1 MNIDDSFYKRI
12 AIARSSL
19 GITQGKLADMV
30 GIGRRQVASYEG
42 GNSKP
47 RDAVLQ
53 NLAAALGTSTE
64 WLAQGIG
71 KGPDVSNIKRMVTVQ
86 EIPVYANAP
95 SLWLD
100 PLIDGEPSVT
110 DFIQSPIRDGEGLFA
125 MRING
130 DSMTSNGPF
139 SFPEGTIITFDPNQE
154 AKHGDFVLCG
164 LEGASVAT
172 FKQLV
177 FDQQQKYLKALNPA
191 YPLIP
196 FDKNATVIGVAV
208 HSQKPI
214 QNPEIALSFKQGRG
228 LMPYE
233 EWRSDQHA
241 KGSGLGEFP
250 RPEEDINKLR
260 HAIQVQQELIEKQ
273 DDMLEKVSSIVEK
286 LINTKIIIEERDKK
300 KPT

>member
-1 MNIDDSFYKRI
+1 MIIDDSFYKRI
-12 AIARSSL
+12 AIARTAL

-47 RDAVLQ
+47 RDTVLQ

-71 KGPDVSNIKRMVTVQ
+71 KGPDVSSIKRTVTVQ
-86 EIPVYANAP
+86 EIPVYSNAS

-100 PLIDGEPSVT
+100 PLINGEPSVI
-110 DFIQSPIRDGEGLFA
+110 DFIQSPIRDGEDLFA
-125 MRING
+125 LIING
-130 DSMTSNGPF
+130 DSMASSGPF
-139 SFPEGTIITFDPNQE
+139 SFPEGTIVTFDPNKE

-164 LEGASVAT
+164 LDGDSIAT

-177 FDQQQKYLKALNPA
+177 FDQQQKYLKSLNSA
-191 YPLIP
+191 YPIIP
-196 FDKNATVIGVAV
+196 FEKNAKVIGVAV

-214 QNPEIALSFKQGRG
+214 QNPETALSFKQGRG

-233 EWRSDQHA
+233 EWRSGRHA
-241 KGSGLGEFP
+241 KGAELGEFP
-250 RPEEDINKLR
+250 HPEEDINKLR
-260 HAIQVQQELIEKQ
+260 HAIQVQQEMIQKQ

-286 LINTKIIIEERDKK
+286 LINTKVIIEDRDKK

>member
-1 MNIDDSFYKRI
+1 MIIDDSFYKRI
-12 AIARSSL
+12 AIARTAV

-47 RDAVLQ
+47 RDTVLQ

-71 KGPDVSNIKRMVTVQ
+71 KGPDVSSIKRTVTVQ
-86 EIPVYANAP
+86 EIPVYSNAS

-110 DFIQSPIRDGEGLFA
+110 DFIQSPIRDREDLFA
-125 MRING
+125 LRING
-130 DSMTSNGPF
+130 DSMSSSGPF
-139 SFPEGTIITFDPNQE
+139 SFPEGTIVTFDPNKE
-154 AKHGDFVLCG
+154 VKHGDFVLCA
-164 LEGASVAT
+164 LDGANEAT
-172 FKQLV
+172 FKQLLI
-177 FDQQQKYLKALNPA
+177 DQQQKYLKALNPA

-196 FDKNATVIGVAV
+196 FGKGSTIIGVAV

-214 QNPEIALSFKQGRG
+214 LNPEISLAFKQGIG
-228 LMPYE
+228 LPSFE
-233 EWRSDQHA
+233 EWNSSQQP
-241 KGSGLGEFP
+241 KGVGLGEFP
-250 RPEEDINKLR
+250 HPEEDINKLR
-260 HAIQVQQELIEKQ
+260 YAIQVQQEMIEKQ
-273 DDMLEKVSSIVEK
+273 DDMLEKVASIVEK
-286 LINTKIIIEERDKK
+286 LINKKIIHEDSDKK

>member
-1 MNIDDSFYKRI
+1 MIIDDSFYKRI
-12 AIARSSL
+12 AIARTAL

-47 RDAVLQ
+47 RDTVLQ

-71 KGPDVSNIKRMVTVQ
+71 KGPDVSSIKRTVTVQ
-86 EIPVYANAP
+86 EIPVYSNAS

-110 DFIQSPIRDGEGLFA
+110 DFIQTPIRDREGLFA
-125 MRING
+125 LRING
-130 DSMTSNGPF
+130 DSMASSGPF
-139 SFPEGTIITFDPNQE
+139 SFPEGTIVTFDPNKE
-154 AKHGDFVLCG
+154 VKHGDFVLCV
-164 LEGASVAT
+164 LDGANEAT

-177 FDQQQKYLKALNPA
+177 IDQQQKYLKALNPA

-196 FDKNATVIGVAV
+196 FGKDSSIIGVAV

-214 QNPEIALSFKQGRG
+214 LNPEISLAFKQGIG
-228 LMPYE
+228 LPSFE
-233 EWRSDQHA
+233 EWNSSQQP
-241 KGSGLGEFP
+241 KGVGLGEFP
-250 RPEEDINKLR
+250 HPEEDINKLR
-260 HAIQVQQELIEKQ
+260 YAIQVQQEMIEKQ
-273 DDMLEKVSSIVEK
+273 DDMLEKVASIVEK
-286 LINTKIIIEERDKK
+286 LINKKIIHEDSDKK